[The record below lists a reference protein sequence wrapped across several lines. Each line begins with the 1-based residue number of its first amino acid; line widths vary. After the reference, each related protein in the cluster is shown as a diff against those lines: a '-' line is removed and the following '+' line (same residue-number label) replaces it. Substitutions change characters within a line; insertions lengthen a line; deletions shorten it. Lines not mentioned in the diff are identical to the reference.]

1 MLRKDARDHLH
12 ALCPMRRL
20 LLARLDVDLFQS
32 VGRGLHQAEA
42 DALAAPAQLRQP
54 PGLPLLFAALRDGD
68 VDDVALRLAQQP
80 QRQSADDDFIIRV
93 RRENQNLRRLGWNLW
108 SRQRPER
115 AERITPALFSEA
127 GVFGGE
133 VLIGVHCRSGLR
145 RENRE

>member
-1 MLRKDARDHLH
+1 
-12 ALCPMRRL
+12 PMRRML
-20 LLARLDVDLFQS
+20 FARFRVHFLQS
-32 VGRGLHQAEA
+32 IRRGLREAEP
-42 DALAAPAQLRQP
+42 DAVAAVLQLLQPLGLAF
-54 PGLPLLFAALRDGD
+54 LLAALRDGD